1 MTGIT
6 PAEVVLTG
14 GNLALVVVVV
24 VIALGALAMAA
35 MFRQE
40 VLSAGEGTDNMK
52 NIALAV
58 QEGANAYL
66 QRQFR
71 TLAVFA
77 GIAFFVLL
85 ALPADDWGVRIGRS
99 VFFLVGAGFSATVG
113 YLGMSLAVKANLRVA
128 AAANESGRDPAM
140 NIGFR
145 TGAMVGMLTVGLG
158 LLGASVVVLLFK
170 HEAPHVLEGF
180 GFGAALLAMFMRV
193 GGGIF
198 TKAADVG
205 ADLVGKVEQ
214 NIPED
219 DPRNAATIADNVGDN
234 VGDCAGMAADLFESY
249 AVTLVAALILGSQAF
264 GDKGLVFPLLIP
276 AVGALTAVAGVYL
289 MRPRPGENGLTTIN
303 RAFYLSAG
311 IAAVACVILSFV
323 YLPSSFADFENV
335 TPSALDQL
343 SVSGASGNP
352 ALIASIAVVIG
363 IVMAAAILALTGY
376 FTGTEY
382 RPVKDV
388 GKTSLT
394 GAATVLLSGL
404 AVGFESAVYTTLV
417 IGAAVFGAYLL
428 GGASLTVSLFAVAL
442 AGCGLLT
449 TVGVIVAMD
458 TFGPVSDN
466 AQGIAEM
473 SGDVSPEGA
482 QILTELDAVGNTTK
496 AITKGIAIATAV
508 LAATALFGSYATSVL
523 DALVKARPTTD
534 EFTLADFFVFNPAVL
549 VGVLLGSAVV
559 FLFSGLAIS
568 AVGRAAGA
576 VVYEVRRQF
585 REIPGIMEGT
595 GRPEYG
601 KVVDIVTKDSLRE
614 LVTPGILAVL
624 APVAVGFGLGVTA
637 LAGFLAGAI
646 GTGTLMAVFL
656 ANSGGAWDNA
666 KKLVEDGNH
675 GGKGSDAHAATIIGD
690 TVGDPFKDTAGPAIN
705 PLLKVMNLVS
715 LLVASAVVSMSVGK
729 DQNDPLRIGIAVV
742 CAGIIATAVYISKQR
757 EVSIGSD
764 GPSTPASPAP
774 RQRPDADGPGPAD
787 RLTSSSTKISTTA
800 RGRSDSSDLPLRLR
814 SALETAG
821 FTYDAVAE
829 LLGTRAHAALGR
841 NETTPGRRRT
851 TDGSPLATLTR
862 LFLLQAPVPAAD
874 AERALPDLLGPLA
887 DDGFLATDGQRG
899 TRAPRRPPLRHQRS
913 PGGPRPLGRQRP
925 DARTRRRSRPG
936 RAGPRPGH
944 QPGRHLP
951 GPADHPRAGAAGPST
966 SAPAAA
972 SRRCTWPP
980 TRSASSRPT

>member
-1 MTGIT
+1 MTGIL
-6 PAEVVLTG
+6 PAVVDLSG
-14 GNLALVVVVV
+14 GNFVLVLVVFL
-24 VIALGALAMAA
+24 IALGALGMAYK
-35 MFRQE
+35 FRQE
-40 VLSAGEGTDNMK
+40 VLAAGEGTDNMK

-71 TLAVFA
+71 TLAIFA
-77 GIAFFVLL
+77 AVAFLVLL
-85 ALPADDWGVRIGRS
+85 ALPAEDLGVRIGRS
-99 VFFLVGAGFSATVG
+99 IFFLVGAGFSAAIG
-113 YLGMSLAVKANLRVA
+113 YLGMSLAVRANLRVA
-128 AAANESGRDPAM
+128 AAAETEGRDPAM
-140 NIGFR
+140 TVGFR
-145 TGAMVGMLTVGLG
+145 TGAFVGMATVGLG
-158 LLGASVVVLLFK
+158 LLGASLVVLLFK
-170 HEAPHVLEGF
+170 DRAPLVLEGF

-205 ADLVGKVEQ
+205 ADLVGKVEN

-264 GDKGLVFPLLIP
+264 GDDGLVFPLLVPTI
-276 AVGALTAVAGVYL
+276 GALTAVLGIYIT
-289 MRPRPGENGLTTIN
+289 RPRAGENGLTTIQ
-303 RAFYLSAG
+303 RAFYISAAVG
-311 IAAVACVILSFV
+311 AVVSVIAAYA
-323 YLPSSFADFENV
+323 YLPGSFSELTNSNVAD
-335 TPSALDQL
+335 
-343 SVSGASGNP
+343 VSGDP
-352 ALIASIAVVIG
+352 RLIASIAVVIG
-363 IVMAAAILALTGY
+363 IVMAAGILALTGY
-376 FTGTEY
+376 YTGTEFK
-382 RPVKDV
+382 PVKDV
-388 GKTSLT
+388 GRTSLT
-394 GAATVLLSGL
+394 GPATVILSGL

-508 LAATALFGSYATSVL
+508 LAATALFGSYATSVVE
-523 DALVKARPTTD
+523 AVAEANAQN
-534 EFTLADFFVFNPAVL
+534 EFGFDGFFVFDPAVL
-549 VGVLLGSAVV
+549 VGVLLGAAAV
-559 FLFSGLAIS
+559 FLFSGLAIN

-576 VVYEVRRQF
+576 VVFEVRRQF

-624 APVAVGFGLGVTA
+624 APVAVGFGLGVTS

-656 ANSGGAWDNA
+656 ANAGGAWDNA

-675 GGKGSDAHAATIIGD
+675 GGKGSLAHEATIIGD

-705 PLLKVMNLVS
+705 PLIKVMNLVS
-715 LLVASAVVSMSVGK
+715 LLIAGAIVTMSVG
-729 DQNDPLRIGIAVV
+729 DDANDPLRITIAIVAAAIIAGAVV
-742 CAGIIATAVYISKQR
+742 LSKR
-757 EVSIGSD
+757 RSTVIGD
-764 GPSTPASPAP
+764 DDPGTPAEPHTAPPPEASHDDAPTQQFESPP
-774 RQRPDADGPGPAD
+774 
-787 RLTSSSTKISTTA
+787 
-800 RGRSDSSDLPLRLR
+800 
-814 SALETAG
+814 
-821 FTYDAVAE
+821 
-829 LLGTRAHAALGR
+829 H
-841 NETTPGRRRT
+841 
-851 TDGSPLATLTR
+851 
-862 LFLLQAPVPAAD
+862 
-874 AERALPDLLGPLA
+874 
-887 DDGFLATDGQRG
+887 
-899 TRAPRRPPLRHQRS
+899 H
-913 PGGPRPLGRQRP
+913 
-925 DARTRRRSRPG
+925 
-936 RAGPRPGH
+936 
-944 QPGRHLP
+944 
-951 GPADHPRAGAAGPST
+951 
-966 SAPAAA
+966 
-972 SRRCTWPP
+972 
-980 TRSASSRPT
+980 